1 MQRGFVILAAG
12 FIILALVIYFT
23 FPGRENGS
31 KSLETDYF
39 CRSVRLISPPHYAV
53 QKGPELKYERW
64 LDRIKWGTNESVN
77 WTIDCLVSESS
88 RPFLAEVERR
98 INLFR
103 AREPSRAK
111 RYIDLMAELDEPA
124 AIPTFVK
131 CANDASQMVRHAA
144 FKALS
149 RFDDERALD
158 CLIEHTG
165 SQDWNTKSLCL
176 GLLAERSDSK
186 VMKFFEDAI
195 KNRDPEILSFA
206 MRALADHGGEEYIG
220 LIRPYVHSEDF
231 ATRTIA
237 IQSLLKLND
246 PEANEWLYA
255 NLRHSG
261 PVIRTNGVKSLV
273 YAKTVPPM
281 ELMER
286 LAQDEDDVIRM
297 LFASVLTQMLDN
309 FQGEEL
315 KRIENAFHI
324 MSKDQRPEIRLKALE
339 GLYESGNEDVADPYL
354 RRLRKAY
361 GGELEEALYFLTR
374 SLHVQQAGPLIAER
388 FKTDSRLSA
397 EDRLIL
403 LEGLSELAYPEG
415 IGIFFEVILGGWNAK
430 ESFKPPL
437 TLDRRAAFLV
447 HHFEGDILSHWFDA
461 LERDDSDDM
470 VYLFL
475 NGARNL
481 EDGRA
486 ADRLLELASQ
496 THRPFWLRR
505 EAVRS
510 LAFLKDKELGEK
522 LLIYSAREK
531 NSELS
536 KLAYQVFW
544 NYF

>member
-1 MQRGFVILAAG
+1 MQRGFILLAAG
-12 FIILALVIYFT
+12 LILLALVVYFT
-23 FPGRENGS
+23 FPGREKGS

-39 CRSVRLISPPHYAV
+39 CRTVRLISPPHYAV

-77 WTIDCLVSESS
+77 WTIDCLVSETT

-103 AREPSRAK
+103 TREPSRAK
-111 RYIDLMAELDEPA
+111 RYIDLMAELHETP
-124 AIPTFVK
+124 AIPTFIK
-131 CANDASQMVRHAA
+131 CANDASQMVHHAA
-144 FKALS
+144 LKALS
-149 RFDDERALD
+149 RFEDERATD
-158 CLIEHTG
+158 CLIEHAG
-165 SQDWNTKSLCL
+165 SPDWNKKSLCL
-176 GLLAERSDSK
+176 ALLAERSDSK
-186 VMKFFEDAI
+186 VLRFFEDAI
-195 KNRDPEILSFA
+195 INRDPEILSFA
-206 MRALADHGGEEYIG
+206 MRALADHGGEKFIG

-231 ATRTIA
+231 ATRTVA

-255 NLRHSG
+255 NLRHRG

-273 YAKTVPPM
+273 YAQTVPP
-281 ELMER
+281 EDLMER
-286 LAQDEDDVIRM
+286 LARDEDDEIRM
-297 LFASVLTQMLDN
+297 LFATVLTQMLEN

-324 MSKDQRPEIRLKALE
+324 LSKDQRPEIRLKALE
-339 GLYESGNEDVADPYL
+339 GLYGSGRKDVADPYL
-354 RRLRKAY
+354 RRLKKAY
-361 GGELEEALYFLTR
+361 GGELEEALSFLAR
-374 SLHVQQAGPLIAER
+374 SLHVREAAPLIVER
-388 FKTDSRLSA
+388 FKSDSKLAA

-403 LEGLSELAYPEG
+403 LEGLCELAHPEG
-415 IGIFFEVILGGWNAK
+415 IGIFFEVILGGWNARK
-430 ESFKPPL
+430 SLNPPL
-437 TLDRRAAFLV
+437 TLDCRAAFMV
-447 HHFEGDILSHWFDA
+447 HHFEGDILSYWFNA
-461 LERDDSDDM
+461 LEQDDSDYM

-481 EDGRA
+481 EDGRS

-496 THRPFWLRR
+496 THRPFWLRQ

-510 LAFLKDKELGEK
+510 LALLKDKDLGEK